1 MKMKL
6 LWAALVCAAASHVQ
20 AAAPGETWE
29 PKAADS
35 AEVRCGAARFTVLT
49 DRLIRMEYSPGGNF
63 DDRATLTFV
72 NRRTPTVDFRCERS
86 GKGVTIDT
94 GRVRLVYEGG
104 AFAPETLSANGDWG
118 TWRFGK
124 TPIGNL
130 YGTKRTLDGVKDRQ
144 TLKTGVDSDWGRGG
158 LEPGLMSR
166 EGWAVVDDTM
176 RHVFE
181 PTKSHWRNWV
191 AERQMP
197 EGYRDLYL
205 FAYGRDFRGCLA
217 DYTKVA
223 GRIPLP
229 PKWTLGYWW
238 SRYWLYSD
246 REVKELA
253 SEIREAGIPLDV
265 FILDMEWHETW
276 GIGFAGRDEF
286 GQPIGWTGY
295 TWNRRLF
302 PDPKG
307 LMDWFHERGIRSG
320 ANLHPASG
328 VQPME
333 ACYRD
338 FCRDYG
344 WAKTNAVPYR
354 MTEQKWADSYFKT
367 VLGPIEAQGMDFW
380 WLDWQQWPTSKYVKD
395 LSNTFWLNHTFN
407 QHAAER
413 DGGKDRPL
421 IYHRWG
427 GLGSHRYQVGF
438 SGDCKVSWDVLE
450 LLPWFTAT
458 AANVGYGYWGHD
470 IGGHCHPENGAG
482 TDPDLYLRWLQS
494 GVFTPIFKTHSTK
507 SADIERRAWKYPTA
521 MGLLREAIRLRYR
534 LAPYVYTAA
543 RQAYDTGVSI
553 CRPMYYE
560 WSESEE
566 AYAEDLHQLMF
577 GDDILAGTV
586 CRPMDA
592 VTRLSPARFWFPQG
606 RWFDMETG
614 AMIEGGR
621 YADLS
626 RTAAENPWFV
636 RAGAILPL
644 YPEGVMSLQQADA
657 TKMALVAVP
666 GAKAGKGSL
675 YEDGATDSAYDKAFA
690 TTAFAQRE
698 DGNRLLLTIGA
709 RQGKYEG
716 MPARRTWEIR
726 LPNRMPPRRVTV
738 NGRETVWEYRGDDL
752 TLVFSTGEVACG
764 EKTEIAVE
772 WSAEARADE
781 ARLAGK
787 RGFLRRCLEVG
798 EALKPA
804 LTEVHWAANVPNS
817 YLDFS
822 QLGSMLSVSP
832 ARAHELLDGFDCAL
846 AAFPDDFASFAKKID
861 PKVLKMM
868 EDQLGLRFR

>member
-1 MKMKL
+1 MMKL
-6 LWAALVCAAASHVQ
+6 LCAVLACAAAVRVL

-29 PKAADS
+29 PKAGDS
-35 AEVRCGAARFTVLT
+35 AVVTCGAARFTVLT
-49 DRLIRMEYSPGGNF
+49 DRLIRMEYAPDGKF

-72 NRRTPTVDFRCERS
+72 NRRMPAVDFRCERS
-86 GKGVTIDT
+86 EKGVTIDT
-94 GRVRLVYEGG
+94 GRVRLVYAGG
-104 AFAPETLSANGDWG
+104 AFAPETLSASGDWG
-118 TWRFGK
+118 AWHFGK

-130 YGTKRTLDGVKDRQ
+130 YGTKRTLDGVSNRESLMRG
-144 TLKTGVDSDWGRGG
+144 TDSDWGRGVM
-158 LEPGLMSR
+158 EPGLLSR
-166 EGWAVVDDTM
+166 EGWTVVDDSAT
-176 RHVFE
+176 HAFE
-181 PTKSHWRNWV
+181 PASGHWGEWV
-191 AERQMP
+191 AERRASA
-197 EGYRDLYL
+197 GYRDLYL
-205 FAYGRDFRGCLA
+205 FAYGRDYRGCLG
-217 DYTKVA
+217 DYVKVA

-246 REVKELA
+246 REVKDLA
-253 SEIREAGIPLDV
+253 TEIREAGIPLDV

-276 GIGFAGRDEF
+276 NIGFAGDDEF

-307 LMDWFHERGIRSG
+307 LMDWFHAHGIRSG

-344 WAKTNAVPYR
+344 WTGTNAVPYR
-354 MTEQKWADSYFKT
+354 MSEQKWADSYFKT

-380 WLDWQQWPTSKYVKD
+380 WLDWQQWATSKYVKG
-395 LSNTFWLNHTFN
+395 LSNTFWLNHVFN
-407 QHAAER
+407 RHAAER

-438 SGDCKVSWDVLE
+438 SGDCSVAWSVLE

-470 IGGHCHPENGAG
+470 IGGHCAPLNGEG
-482 TDPDLYLRWLQS
+482 TDPDLFLRWLQS

-507 SADIERRAWKYPTA
+507 TPDIERRLWKYPTA

-534 LAPYVYTAA
+534 LAPYIYTAA

-553 CRPMYYE
+553 CRPMYYDWGDCE
-560 WSESEE
+560 D
-566 AYAEDLHQLMF
+566 AYREDLHQLMF

-586 CRPMDA
+586 YQPMDG

-606 RWFDMETG
+606 TWFDMETG
-614 AMIEGGR
+614 SLVEGGR
-621 YADLS
+621 FVDFQRA
-626 RTAAENPWFV
+626 AAENPWFV

-644 YPEGVMSLQQADA
+644 YPDGVMSLQQADA
-657 TKMALVAVP
+657 TKMVLVAVP

-675 YEDGATDSAYDKAFA
+675 YEDGATDSAYDRAFA

-698 DGNRLLLTIGA
+698 EGNRLLLTIGA
-709 RQGKYEG
+709 RQGSYEG
-716 MPARRTWEIR
+716 MPARRTWEVR
-726 LPNRMPPRRVTV
+726 LPNRLPPRRVTV
-738 NGRETVWEYRGDDL
+738 NGRETAWTYRGDDL
-752 TLVFSTGEVACG
+752 TLVLSTGEVACG
-764 EKTEIAVE
+764 DRTEIEVE
-772 WSAEARADE
+772 WTAAARADE
-781 ARLAGK
+781 ARLNGK

-804 LTEVHWAANVPNS
+804 LVAVYWSANVPNS
-817 YLDFS
+817 YLDFA

-832 ARAHELLDGFDCAL
+832 ERAHELLDDFDRAL
-846 AAFPDDFASFAKKID
+846 AAFPSDFAYYAKKLD
-861 PKVLKMM
+861 PRVIALM
-868 EDQLGLRFR
+868 EAQLGLKLRD